1 MAEIRV
7 APRGGDRYLVTVK
20 EGASESTHEVT
31 ATPEDVARYAGAG
44 ASAEKLLRASFE
56 FLLEREPK
64 ESILSRFEL
73 PVIERYFPE
82 YVRRI
87 RERV

>member
-7 APRGGDRYLVTVK
+7 AALGEHRYQVTVK
-20 EGASESTHEVT
+20 DRAGSSEYEVT
-31 ATPEDVARYAGAG
+31 VTPEDVSRYAGG
-44 ASAEKLLRASFE
+44 GVLAEELVGLSFE
-56 FLLEREPK
+56 FLLERESK
-64 ESILSRFEL
+64 ESILSKFEL

-82 YVRRI
+82 YPGWI